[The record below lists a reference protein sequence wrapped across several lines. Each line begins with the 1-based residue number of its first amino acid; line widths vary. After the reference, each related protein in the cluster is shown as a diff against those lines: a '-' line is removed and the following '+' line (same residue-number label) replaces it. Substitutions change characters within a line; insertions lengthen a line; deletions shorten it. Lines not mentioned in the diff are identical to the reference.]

1 MSNRDTGPP
10 APDPPAPIAVWP
22 PPPFRPPPPVPVPA
36 AGRRWATLTPH
47 AWLDMLLGL
56 PAGLVGALLLT
67 SLVVGLATPLDSAQV
82 DAVPLYAGFCGSILL
97 GLAACAV
104 LLRRRTVFG
113 MAVTVGAVVLWGIAA
128 VFLWLQ

>member
-1 MSNRDTGPP
+1 MSDAGHSDAEMPT
-10 APDPPAPIAVWP
+10 PIAVWP

-36 AGRRWATLTPH
+36 AVKWRWGTLTSYI
-47 AWLDMLLGL
+47 WLDGLLGL

-82 DAVPLYAGFCGSILL
+82 DPVPLYAGFCGSILL
-97 GLAACAV
+97 DLAACAV
-104 LLRRRTVFG
+104 LLLRRTVFG
-113 MAVTVGAVVLWGIAA
+113 GAATVGAVILWGGAA